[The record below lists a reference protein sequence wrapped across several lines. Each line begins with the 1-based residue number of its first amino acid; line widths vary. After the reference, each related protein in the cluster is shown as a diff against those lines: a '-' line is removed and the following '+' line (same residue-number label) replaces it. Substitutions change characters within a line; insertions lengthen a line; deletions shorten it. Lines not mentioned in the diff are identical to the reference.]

1 MSKHPHYIIGASLGA
16 GIQPTAVAVLEQ
28 EVLKGDKWQAE
39 TGAVKLRHLER
50 LSLSVSYPDT
60 VARISKLLDAPEIKD
75 EEDCGEPDVVLDVTG
90 SGRAILDLFNRA
102 ELDPVVVTIVGAGV
116 IEGDS
121 VSNDCRVPKIDLVG
135 TLRVLYESERLKM
148 AKDLELVPTLLDEL
162 RNFKM
167 RPPRIDLND
176 PESWR
181 EGQFDD
187 LVFAVALGAWQAKRH
202 VPTPQKIHDHWNEML
217 EEDAERWNR
226 YVV

>member
-1 MSKHPHYIIGASLGA
+1 M
-16 GIQPTAVAVLEQ
+16 
-28 EVLKGDKWQAE
+28 
-39 TGAVKLRHLER
+39 
-50 LSLSVSYPDT
+50 
-60 VARISKLLDAPEIKD
+60 
-75 EEDCGEPDVVLDVTG
+75 VLDVPG
-90 SGRAILDLFNRA
+90 SGRAILDLFDRA
-102 ELDPVVVTIVGAGV
+102 ELKPVVVTIVGAGV
-116 IEGDS
+116 VEGDS

-187 LVFAVALGAWQAKRH
+187 LVFAVALGAWQANRH
-202 VPTPQKIHDHWNEML
+202 VPTPQKIHDHWNEVM
-217 EEDAERWNR
+217 EEREELWNR
-226 YVV
+226 YIV